1 MRTHSC
7 SVTLLATHLLLLASC
22 SSPPKPPS
30 VDEAN
35 KRPANVA
42 MAIDLQACK
51 SELHNTRI
59 VATESSRQAESAAA
73 SLERAAAHQQAME
86 AVRAVMASAAS
97 SQKTAQNPA
106 QNSVQNTALNAT
118 QANSIFTLR
127 FGFNSTRVTVPA
139 DSTAALISAA
149 RNAPL
154 VLLRGRTDGA
164 TDTSA
169 ASRIAHQRAIAVR
182 DYLVAAGVDPSRIRT
197 THQPTGDH
205 VADNNSAVSKGMNRR
220 VEVEVYRALPVAMNP
235 TLVTTRAAATATT
248 P

>member
-1 MRTHSC
+1 MRTNSC
-7 SVTLLATHLLLLASC
+7 SVTLLAIHLLLLASC
-22 SSPPKPPS
+22 SSPSKPPS
-30 VDEAN
+30 VDEAY
-35 KRPANVA
+35 KRPANLA

-59 VATESSRQAESAAA
+59 VATESSRQAETAAVA
-73 SLERAAAHQQAME
+73 LERAAAHQQAME
-86 AVRAVMASAAS
+86 AVRAVMASAAA
-97 SQKTAQNPA
+97 SQNPTSTTAQNPA
-106 QNSVQNTALNAT
+106 PNSV

-139 DSTAALISAA
+139 DIAAALTAAA

-164 TDTSA
+164 TDTSV

-182 DYLVAAGVDPSRIRT
+182 DYLVAAGVDPTRIRT

-205 VADNNSAVSKGMNRR
+205 VTDNANAATKSMNRR
-220 VEVEVYRALPVAMNP
+220 VEIEIYRALPVALNP
-235 TLVTTRAAATATT
+235 TLVTTRAATT
-248 P
+248 GDRP

>member
-7 SVTLLATHLLLLASC
+7 SVTLLAIHLLLLASC

-30 VDEAN
+30 VDEAY
-35 KRPANVA
+35 KRPANLA
-42 MAIDLQACK
+42 MAIDLQTCK

-73 SLERAAAHQQAME
+73 ALERAAVHQQAME

-97 SQKTAQNPA
+97 SQNPA
-106 QNSVQNTALNAT
+106 QNTAPISV
-118 QANSIFTLR
+118 QANSVFTLR
-127 FGFNSTRVTVPA
+127 FGFNSTKVTVPA
-139 DSTAALISAA
+139 DSTTALIAAA

-154 VLLRGRTDGA
+154 ILLRGRTDGA
-164 TDTSA
+164 ADTTA

-220 VEVEVYRALPVAMNP
+220 VEIEIYRALPLVMNA
-235 TLVTTRAAATATT
+235 TLVTTRAAATAAA

>member
-1 MRTHSC
+1 MRTNFC
-7 SVTLLATHLLLLASC
+7 SVTLLAIHLLLLASC

-59 VATESSRQAESAAA
+59 VATESNRQAESAAA
-73 SLERAAAHQQAME
+73 ALERAAVHQQTME
-86 AVRAVMASAAS
+86 AVRTVLASAGG
-97 SQKTAQNPA
+97 SQTAA
-106 QNSVQNTALNAT
+106 QSATGNAA
-118 QANSIFTLR
+118 QANSIFTLH
-127 FGFNSTRVTVPA
+127 FGFNSTRVTVPT
-139 DSTAALISAA
+139 DITAALTAAA
-149 RNAPL
+149 RAAPL

-164 TDTSA
+164 ANTTA
-169 ASRIAHQRAIAVR
+169 ASRIANQRAIAVR
-182 DYLVAAGVDPSRIRT
+182 DYLVAAGVDPTRIRG

-220 VEVEVYRALPVAMNP
+220 VEIEIYRALPVAMNP
-235 TLVTTRAAATATT
+235 TLVTTRATATAAT

>member
-1 MRTHSC
+1 MRIHPC
-7 SVTLLATHLLLLASC
+7 SVTLLAIHLLLLASC

-30 VDEAN
+30 VDETN

-59 VATESSRQAESAAA
+59 VATESKRQAESAAA
-73 SLERAAAHQQAME
+73 ALERAAVHQQAME
-86 AVRAVMASAAS
+86 AVRAVIASANAS
-97 SQKTAQNPA
+97 QSTTQNPA
-106 QNSVQNTALNAT
+106 PNSV

-127 FGFNSTRVTVPA
+127 FGFNSPKVTVPA
-139 DSTAALISAA
+139 DSTAALIAAA

-164 TDTSA
+164 TDTGA
-169 ASRIAHQRAIAVR
+169 ASRIAQQRAMAVR
-182 DYLVAAGVDPSRIRT
+182 DYLVAAGVNPTRIRT
-197 THQPTGDH
+197 TYQPTGDH

-220 VEVEVYRALPVAMNP
+220 VEVEIYRALPVAMNP
-235 TLVTTRAAATATT
+235 TLVTTRATATAAT

>member
-1 MRTHSC
+1 MRTNS
-7 SVTLLATHLLLLASC
+7 SFVTLLAIHLLLLASC

-30 VDEAN
+30 VDETN
-35 KRPANVA
+35 KRPVNVA

-59 VATESSRQAESAAA
+59 VASESNRQAESAGAA
-73 SLERAAAHQQAME
+73 LERAAVHQQTME

-97 SQKTAQNPA
+97 LQKTSQNPA
-106 QNSVQNTALNAT
+106 QNSVQNTAPNAT

-127 FGFNSTRVTVPA
+127 FDFNSTRVTVPT
-139 DSTAALISAA
+139 DITAALTAAA

-164 TDTSA
+164 TDTGG
-169 ASRIAHQRAIAVR
+169 ASRIAQQRAMAVR
-182 DYLVAAGVDPSRIRT
+182 DYLVAAGVDPTRIRT

-205 VADNNSAVSKGMNRR
+205 VTDNNSAMSKGMNRR
-220 VEVEVYRALPVAMNP
+220 VEVEIYRALPVAMNP
-235 TLVTTRAAATATT
+235 TLVTTRAAATAAT

>member
-7 SVTLLATHLLLLASC
+7 SLTLLAIHLLLLASC

-59 VATESSRQAESAAA
+59 VGTESNRQAETAAA
-73 SLERAAAHQQAME
+73 ALERAAAHQQAIE
-86 AVRAVMASAAS
+86 EVRTVLASAAAS
-97 SQKTAQNPA
+97 KTAA
-106 QNSVQNTALNAT
+106 QSASGNAA

-127 FGFNSTRVTVPA
+127 FGFNSTKVTVPA
-139 DSTAALISAA
+139 DIAAALTAAA
-149 RNAPL
+149 RAAPL

-220 VEVEVYRALPVAMNP
+220 VEVEIYRALPVAMNA
-235 TLVTTRAAATATT
+235 TLVTTRATATAAT

>member
-1 MRTHSC
+1 MRTNSC
-7 SVTLLATHLLLLASC
+7 SVTLLAIHLLLLASC

-30 VDEAN
+30 VDETN

-42 MAIDLQACK
+42 MAINLQACK
-51 SELHNTRI
+51 SDLHNTRI
-59 VATESSRQAESAAA
+59 VATESNRQAESAAA
-73 SLERAAAHQQAME
+73 ALERAAVHQQAME
-86 AVRAVMASAAS
+86 AVRAVMASANAS
-97 SQKTAQNPA
+97 QSTGQNPA
-106 QNSVQNTALNAT
+106 PNSV

-127 FGFNSTRVTVPA
+127 FGFNSTRVTVPT
-139 DSTAALISAA
+139 DSIAALAAAA

-164 TDTSA
+164 TDTGA

-182 DYLVAAGVDPSRIRT
+182 DYLVAAGVDPARIRT
-197 THQPTGDH
+197 THQPIGDH

-220 VEVEVYRALPVAMNP
+220 VEIEIYRALPVAMNP
-235 TLVTTRAAATATT
+235 TLVTTRAAATAAA

>member
-1 MRTHSC
+1 MRNRSC
-7 SVTLLATHLLLLASC
+7 SVTLLAIQLLLLASC

-59 VATESSRQAESAAA
+59 VATESNRQAETAAA
-73 SLERAAAHQQAME
+73 ALERAVAHQQAME
-86 AVRAVMASAAS
+86 AVRAVMASAAA
-97 SQKTAQNPA
+97 SQSTGQNPA
-106 QNSVQNTALNAT
+106 QNTAPNAT

-139 DSTAALISAA
+139 DIAAALTAAA
-149 RNAPL
+149 RAAPL

-164 TDTSA
+164 TDTGA
-169 ASRIAHQRAIAVR
+169 ASRIAQQRALAVR
-182 DYLVAAGVDPSRIRT
+182 DYLVAAGVDPTRIRT
-197 THQPTGDH
+197 THQPIGDH

-220 VEVEVYRALPVAMNP
+220 VEIEIYRAVPVAMNP
-235 TLVTTRAAATATT
+235 TLVTTRATATADTR
-248 P
+248 

>member
-7 SVTLLATHLLLLASC
+7 SMTLLAIHLLLLASC

-30 VDEAN
+30 VDETN
-35 KRPANVA
+35 KRPANAA

-59 VATESSRQAESAAA
+59 VATESDRQAETAAA
-73 SLERAAAHQQAME
+73 ALERAAVHQQAIE
-86 AVRAVMASAAS
+86 VVRAVMASTAAS
-97 SQKTAQNPA
+97 QSSAQNPA
-106 QNSVQNTALNAT
+106 PNSV

-127 FGFNSTRVTVPA
+127 FGFNSTKVTVPT
-139 DSTAALISAA
+139 DITAALSAAA

-164 TDTSA
+164 ADTTT
-169 ASRIAHQRAIAVR
+169 ASRIANQRAIAVR
-182 DYLVAAGVDPSRIRT
+182 DYLVAAGVDPTRIRT
-197 THQPTGDH
+197 THQPIGDH
-205 VADNNSAVSKGMNRR
+205 VADNDSAVSKGMNRR
-220 VEVEVYRALPVAMNP
+220 VEVEIYRALPVAMNP
-235 TLVTTRAAATATT
+235 TLVTTRAATTAAT

>member
-1 MRTHSC
+1 MRTYSC
-7 SVTLLATHLLLLASC
+7 SVTLLAIHLLLLASC

-30 VDEAN
+30 INEASR
-35 KRPANVA
+35 RPANVA

-73 SLERAAAHQQAME
+73 ALERAAAYQQAIE
-86 AVRAVMASAAS
+86 AVRAVMASATAS
-97 SQKTAQNPA
+97 QNPTATTAQNPA
-106 QNSVQNTALNAT
+106 ANSV
-118 QANSIFTLR
+118 QANSIFILR
-127 FGFNSTRVTVPA
+127 FGFNSTKVTVPA
-139 DSTAALISAA
+139 DSTAALIAAA

-164 TDTSA
+164 TDTGV

-182 DYLVAAGVDPSRIRT
+182 DYLVASGVDPSRIRT

-220 VEVEVYRALPVAMNP
+220 VEIEIYRALPVAMNA
-235 TLVTTRAAATATT
+235 TLVSTRAATTAAT